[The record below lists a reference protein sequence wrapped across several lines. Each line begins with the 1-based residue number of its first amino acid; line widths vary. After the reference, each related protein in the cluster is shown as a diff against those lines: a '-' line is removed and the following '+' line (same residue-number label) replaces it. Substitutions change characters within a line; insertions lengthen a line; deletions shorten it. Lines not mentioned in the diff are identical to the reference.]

1 MRLIEPQFAVAAL
14 VLPFA
19 AGAGS
24 LRVGPTRIDLS
35 PRHPVVTLE
44 VQNTGDAP
52 TLVQADALSWIQD
65 AGEEALDATSELV
78 ATPLVVSLAPG
89 ETQKIRVG
97 LREPNRAPA
106 ERAYRVLV
114 SEVNPTFLTSAGLRF
129 AVRISVPVFA
139 ASDDSPVRVPSEP
152 STLSWRVRQGNPGCE
167 RVQVENSSTRHDRIL
182 RATLLGQNG
191 EVLWQSDTP
200 EYLLA
205 GAQRSMHPQL
215 CSQVV
220 PPAAQLLLVTES
232 RTFTL
237 PPSVAGVL
245 VDAQ

>member
-1 MRLIEPQFAVAAL
+1 MRAIATQLAIAAL
-14 VLPFA
+14 ALPFVA
-19 AGAGS
+19 SAGS

-52 TLVQADALSWIQD
+52 TLVQADALSWTQD
-65 AGEEALDATSELV
+65 AGEETLDSTSELI

-114 SEVNPTFLTSAGLRF
+114 SEITPTFLASAGLRF

-139 ASDDSPVRVPSEP
+139 TTDDSPLHVSDEP
-152 STLSWRVRQGNPGCE
+152 TTLSWRIRQGGPGCQ
-167 RVQVENSSTRHDRIL
+167 RVQVENSSAHHDHVL
-182 RATLLGQNG
+182 RAMLLGQNG

-205 GAQRSMHPQL
+205 GAQRSLHPQL

-220 PPAAQLLLVTES
+220 PPAAQLVLVTES

-237 PPSVAGVL
+237 PPSVAGVF
-245 VDAQ
+245 VDAK